1 MLVTST
7 TQITICKL
15 GFKEA
20 PKSAKMLNMYRDK
33 RHEIDDLKNY
43 FFRNKKKVLKSL
55 FFSLLFFFVTIAFA
69 GLKVF
74 YPYHFLLSFI
84 FLILS
89 IRFFVKA
96 FLFDRKKVLKSG
108 IFSTIKTAFIK
119 YRMLLVI
126 VFFILI
132 GIYALW
138 TVIPYS
144 GNPFQGL
151 NDQQREELIDADVE
165 IATVLLDN
173 LELTGNDLINSPLLK
188 RKSLTA
194 DEAQELQN
202 KWNLF
207 LSVAIESEKVTDVHK
222 YFTRINIF
230 SHPQQHAESFI
241 ISYSLYIKKFELFHK
256 LIDQIDS
263 NEVAIKQ
270 LDEYSK
276 VFGSKDSYDDVLDR
290 FFSSDS
296 LVRRNLGR
304 SYIFFLKVVL
314 RDDSLDEGYF
324 VLEGESVKS
333 YSYLLKN
340 VFSTAVNA
348 AKEKRYRL
356 EKDLSGI
363 WFPVQKNVANMMGD
377 SYVSSRHDKFISLEQ
392 ITELK
397 KVLEPGDIL
406 VERRNWYASNV
417 GIPGFWAHGALYA
430 GTLQDMHK
438 YFDELFPTNGYN
450 NLDELLEKEYPKLYE
465 QFKGTDKNNHSYAV
479 IEGKSPGII
488 VQSLEES
495 AHADYLAAL
504 RPRLSKKDKLDS
516 ILRAFE
522 SFGKPYDYNFDF
534 ETRDELVCSELIYDA
549 YQPIGEKKGLHFEL
563 TMTSGRKIVSPNDM
577 VKKYYEEIGKGDREL
592 DFVYFLD
599 GNEELG
605 KAFVKD
611 EKAFMLTWQRP
622 KYSWYQE

>member
-1 MLVTST
+1 MKNKRYEIVH
-7 TQITICKL
+7 L
-15 GFKEA
+15 G
-20 PKSAKMLNMYRDK
+20 
-33 RHEIDDLKNY
+33 NY
-43 FFRNKKKVLKSL
+43 FFRNKNKVLKTL
-55 FFSLLFFFVTIAFA
+55 FFSLFFFILTIAFV

-74 YPYHFLLSFI
+74 YPYHFLISLV
-84 FLILS
+84 FLIIS
-89 IRFFVKA
+89 IRFFIKS
-96 FLFDRKKVLKSG
+96 FLIDRKKIAKSQL
-108 IFSTIKTAFIK
+108 FSAVKNFFVRNKILLIMILLLFIGV
-119 YRMLLVI
+119 YM
-126 VFFILI
+126 
-132 GIYALW
+132 LW
-138 TVIPYS
+138 TVIPHS

-151 NDQQREELIDADVE
+151 SDQQRGELIGTDVE

-188 RKSLTA
+188 KKILTA
-194 DEAQELQN
+194 DEAQEFQN
-202 KWNLF
+202 KWNIF

-230 SHPQQHAESFI
+230 SHPQEHAESFMV
-241 ISYSLYIKKFELFHK
+241 SYSLYIKKFELFHK
-256 LIDQIDS
+256 LISQIDG
-263 NEVAIKQ
+263 NDTAIKQ
-270 LDEYSK
+270 LNEYSK

-304 SYIFFLKVVL
+304 SYIFFLEVVL
-314 RDDSLDEGYF
+314 RNDSLDEGYF
-324 VLEGESVKS
+324 VLEGESIKS

-340 VFSTAVNA
+340 VFSTTVNA

-363 WFPVQKNVANMMGD
+363 WFPVQKNVANMMGN
-377 SYVSSRHDKFISLEQ
+377 SYVSNRHDKFISLEQ
-392 ITELK
+392 ISELK
-397 KVLEPGDIL
+397 KALEPGDIL
-406 VERRNWYASNV
+406 VQRRNWYASNV
-417 GIPGFWAHGALYA
+417 GIPGFWAHGALYT
-430 GTLQDMHK
+430 GTLQDMHV
-438 YFDELFPTNGYN
+438 YFDELFPTNEYQS
-450 NLDELLEKEYPKLYE
+450 LDELLEKEYPKFWE
-465 QFKGTDKNNHSYAV
+465 QFKGTDMNNHPYAV

-504 RPRLSKKDKLDS
+504 RPRLSKKDKLES

-577 VKKYYEEIGKGDREL
+577 VKKYYNERDREDREL

-599 GNEELG
+599 GNEELS

-611 EKAFMLTWQRP
+611 EEAFMLTWQRP

>member
-1 MLVTST
+1 MN
-7 TQITICKL
+7 K
-15 GFKEA
+15 GE
-20 PKSAKMLNMYRDK
+20 P
-33 RHEIDDLKNY
+33 HEIADLKKY
-43 FFRNKKKVLKSL
+43 FFRNARKVLKSL
-55 FFSLLFFFVTIAFA
+55 FFALLFFFVTIALA

-74 YPYHFLLSFI
+74 YPYHFLLSFV

-89 IRFFVKA
+89 IRFFVKS

-108 IFSTIKTAFIK
+108 IFSATKTALIK
-119 YRMLLVI
+119 YRLLLAI
-126 VFFILI
+126 TFSILI
-132 GIYALW
+132 GIYIFW
-138 TVIPYS
+138 TVIPHS

-151 NDQQREELIDADVE
+151 NDQQREELIDTDVQ

-188 RKSLTA
+188 KKTLTA
-194 DEAQELQN
+194 DEARKLQN

-230 SHPQQHAESFI
+230 SQPQEHAESFI
-241 ISYSLYIKKFELFHK
+241 VSYSLYIKKFELFHK
-256 LIDQIDS
+256 LIDQID
-263 NEVAIKQ
+263 NNDTAIKQ
-270 LDEYSK
+270 LNEYSK

-304 SYIFFLKVVL
+304 FYIIFLRVTL
-314 RDDSLDEGYF
+314 RNDSLVEGYF
-324 VLEGESVKS
+324 VLEGESIKS
-333 YSYLLKN
+333 YSYLLKS

-363 WFPVQKNVANMMGD
+363 WFPVQKNVANMMGN

-406 VERRNWYASNV
+406 VQRRNWYASNV
-417 GIPGFWAHGALYA
+417 GIPGFWAHGALYV
-430 GTLQDMHK
+430 GTLQDMYE
-438 YFDELFPTNGYN
+438 YFDELFPTSGYHD
-450 NLDELLEKEYPKLYE
+450 LDELLEKEYPKLWQ
-465 QFKGTDKNNHSYAV
+465 QFKGTDMHNHPYAV

-488 VQSLEES
+488 LQSLEES

-504 RPRLSKKDKLDS
+504 RPRLSKKDKFAS

-549 YQPIGEKKGLHFEL
+549 YQAIGEKKGLHFEL

-577 VKKYYEEIGKGDREL
+577 VKKYYDERGSESREL
-592 DFVYFLD
+592 DFIYFLD

-605 KAFVKD
+605 KAFIKD
-611 EKAFMLTWQRP
+611 EKAFVLTWQRP
-622 KYSWYQE
+622 KYSWFQE